1 VTRPLT
7 KSSPPGF
14 HLAALGGI
22 FVSAS
27 SCSCLHDRQIAILDR
42 PDWAAWLDPSI
53 SAKAILKRLAA
64 GSLGVERVGKHTTSD
79 VHERFVEWLGINL
92 RCHHATGLA
101 HA

>member
-1 VTRPLT
+1 MR
-7 KSSPPGF
+7 
-14 HLAALGGI
+14 HLPCRAWRNFRQRL
-22 FVSAS
+22 VVL
-27 SCSCLHDRQIAILDR
+27 CLHDRQIAILER

-92 RCHHATGLA
+92 RCHHATVLA

>member
-1 VTRPLT
+1 LPC
-7 KSSPPGF
+7 GF
-14 HLAALGGI
+14 RLAALGGI

-27 SCSCLHDRQIAILDR
+27 SSSCLHDRQIAILDR

-53 SAKAILKRLAA
+53 SAKATLKRLAA
-64 GSLGVERVGKHTTSD
+64 GSLEHTTSD

-92 RCHHATGLA
+92 RCDHATVLA